1 MGQVSRS
8 SFRITRRQAV
18 ARIGALPALLAL
30 GACGFALR
38 GTAQLPF
45 SQIYISAPDSSYIGA
60 QLRRYINSTSSAR
73 TVEDARLADAQIQL
87 MSERRQRNILSL
99 DASGRVREY
108 ELLAEF
114 EFRVHNGK
122 GTEFLPPTEL
132 LLKRDLSFDDA
143 STLAKG
149 QEAELLYR
157 DMQTEAVQ
165 QILRRVGAIERR

>member
-8 SFRITRRQAV
+8 PLRTTRRQTLARLTAV
-18 ARIGALPALLAL
+18 PALLAL
-30 GACGFALR
+30 TACGFALR
-38 GTAQLPF
+38 GTASLPF
-45 SQIYISAPDSSYIGA
+45 SRIYVTAPDSSHIGA
-60 QLRRYINSTSSAR
+60 QLRRYINSTSSAQ
-73 TVEDARLADAQIQL
+73 TVEDARLADAQLQL
-87 MSERRQRNILSL
+87 ISERRQRNILSL

-108 ELLAEF
+108 ELLALF
-114 EFRVHNGK
+114 EFRVHDGK

-143 STLAKG
+143 ATLARS

-165 QILRRVGAIERR
+165 QILRRLAALERR